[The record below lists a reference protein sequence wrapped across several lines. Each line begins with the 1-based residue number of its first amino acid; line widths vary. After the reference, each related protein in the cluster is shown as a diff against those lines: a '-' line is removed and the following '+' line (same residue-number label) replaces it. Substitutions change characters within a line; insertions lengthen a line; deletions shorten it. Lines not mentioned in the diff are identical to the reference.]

1 MINKTTGKIAVMN
14 TLKSSADG
22 VNSVISVSSINQSN
36 DKNASDPDPTMLA
49 GVKVSITDSGNFRLN
64 DNDTAISCK
73 QFVNIRMSIEYWFSF
88 FFLITV
94 MINVVRK
101 AKATAVTIITLIAFT
116 AGCGHLDQVYADTR

>member
-22 VNSVISVSSINQSN
+22 VNSVISVSSIKQSN

-73 QFVNIRMSIEYWFSF
+73 
-88 FFLITV
+88 
-94 MINVVRK
+94 
-101 AKATAVTIITLIAFT
+101 
-116 AGCGHLDQVYADTR
+116 